1 MSAQKVTS
9 TGQMRI
15 NLPGVIKMLGESL
28 YSDPSVA
35 IRELIQNANDTCIV
49 RKAVD
54 PNAPPPEIKIDF
66 NAWDHILIVED
77 NGAGLTAKEVE
88 EFLTVIGRSH
98 TDEVRRWLEEEGQLP
113 LAERLIGRFGLGLL
127 SAFMIADRIEFDT
140 LSYQAGAEPI
150 WWACAGGQEYE
161 TGPGTKK
168 EPGTRVTIKVDA
180 KHIGLLNE
188 ERLTELIRL
197 YADLL
202 SVPIYLGYS
211 RTPVNTM
218 TAPWH
223 RAWEGEV
230 VPEAEY
236 REFAR
241 RRFQDVG
248 ILDVIP
254 VSIVEDEGRFKVGGV
269 LVIPKQPLAIVR
281 EHGDAIVYVRRM
293 FVCKDDRTVLPEWAK
308 FVKGIVE
315 SPNLR
320 ETTSR
325 ESVRR
330 DENLLRVQQA
340 LGRHIL
346 EWLAKKSED
355 DPRMFREIVTNHNLV
370 IKAWALVSDELFDR
384 IKDIVLFDTDVG
396 YMNLPRYFEQSRLI
410 RKGREEEAEEIEIT
424 DEKTGERKKASKRY
438 IYYFA
443 TPGGVGQHAFLFQ
456 ARGVRVIDA
465 QFFPEESFLK
475 KYAER
480 HPDVELRRLDV
491 GGEYIF
497 EELRPKDARW
507 VELEE
512 AYADRRIEARVV
524 RYEPASIPA
533 VLIFPEAP
541 SYEQQARQLLDDPE
555 VSPALKNLLRPLME
569 ELDKGR
575 KQKISGAGVL
585 YLNADNEVIQQL
597 AEEYPRREEVEEV
610 DVLTTIYNNALMLSA
625 PRSLTLENARRIFD
639 SNNRTIRALINKIN
653 EVRELRQRA
662 KAADPAHMQQLE
674 AEIQRLQAEIR
685 RLEEEN
691 QRLSLFAPVFPAIR
705 TACFARPYRPEFA
718 DIEDSVKRIFIRELG
733 IRLETVAEK
742 PGDLV
747 VFQSIQTKIRN
758 SHLLVADITGANP
771 NVLIEV
777 GYALGAGKPVILI
790 QRQDDD
796 TPIPFDVQPFLRFP
810 YAVLQAPDGRK
821 VVVLLADELERAK
834 DAIFEKTP
842 GLREASPATGR

>member
-1 MSAQKVTS
+1 MSAQQVTA

-49 RKAVD
+49 RQAKD

-66 NAWDHILIVED
+66 NAWDHTLIVED
-77 NGAGLTAKEVE
+77 NGAGLTAEEVE

-98 TDEVRRWLEEEGQLP
+98 TDEVRRWLEEEGQIP

-140 LSYQAGAEPI
+140 LSYQEGAEPI
-150 WWACAGGQEYE
+150 WWACEGGQEYQ
-161 TGPGTKK
+161 TGPGTKDR
-168 EPGTRVTIKVDA
+168 PGTRVTIKVDPR
-180 KHIGLLNE
+180 HIGLLNE

-218 TAPWH
+218 NAPWH
-223 RAWEGEV
+223 RAWEGEA

-248 ILDVIP
+248 ILDIIP

-269 LVIPKQPLAIVR
+269 LIIPKQPLAIVR

-330 DENLLRVQQA
+330 DENLIRVQQA
-340 LGRHIL
+340 LGQHIL
-346 EWLAKKSED
+346 EWLARKSED

-410 RKGREEEAEEIEIT
+410 RRGKEEAQQEN
-424 DEKTGERKKASKRY
+424 DKRY

-465 QFFPEESFLK
+465 QFFPEEPFLK

-497 EELRPKDARW
+497 EELRPKEAKW
-507 VELEE
+507 IELEE

-524 RYEPASIPA
+524 RYEPQSIPA
-533 VLIFPEAP
+533 VLIFPEQP
-541 SYEQQARQLLDDPE
+541 SYEQQARQLLDDPD
-555 VSPALKNLLRPLME
+555 VSPALKGLLKPLME
-569 ELDKGR
+569 ELEKGR

-585 YLNADNEVIQQL
+585 YLNADNDVIQQL
-597 AEEYPRREEVEEV
+597 AQEYPRREDVEEV

-639 SNNRTIRALINKIN
+639 SNNRTIRALISKIN

-662 KAADPAHMQQLE
+662 LAADPAHMQALE
-674 AEIQRLQAEIR
+674 AELHRLQAEVS
-685 RLEEEN
+685 RLQEEN
-691 QRLSLFAPVFPAIR
+691 QRLTPAAPVLPAVR

-718 DIEDSVKRIFIRELG
+718 EIEDAIKRVFRKEMG
-733 IRLETVAEK
+733 VRLETVVEK
-742 PGDLV
+742 PEDLV
-747 VFQSIQTKIRN
+747 VWQNIQAKIRN
-758 SHLLVADITGANP
+758 SHFLVADITGANP

-777 GYALGAGKPVILI
+777 GYAMGAGKPVVLI

-796 TPIPFDVQPFLRFP
+796 TRVPFDVQPFLRLF
-810 YAVLQAPDGRK
+810 YTVVQATDGRK
-821 VVVLLADELERAK
+821 VVALLSDELERAK

-842 GLREASPATGR
+842 GLREAASA

>member
-1 MSAQKVTS
+1 
-9 TGQMRI
+9 
-15 NLPGVIKMLGESL
+15 
-28 YSDPSVA
+28 
-35 IRELIQNANDTCIV
+35 
-49 RKAVD
+49 
-54 PNAPPPEIKIDF
+54 
-66 NAWDHILIVED
+66 
-77 NGAGLTAKEVE
+77 
-88 EFLTVIGRSH
+88 
-98 TDEVRRWLEEEGQLP
+98 
-113 LAERLIGRFGLGLL
+113 
-127 SAFMIADRIEFDT
+127 
-140 LSYQAGAEPI
+140 
-150 WWACAGGQEYE
+150 
-161 TGPGTKK
+161 
-168 EPGTRVTIKVDA
+168 
-180 KHIGLLNE
+180 
-188 ERLTELIRL
+188 
-197 YADLL
+197 
-202 SVPIYLGYS
+202 
-211 RTPVNTM
+211 
-218 TAPWH
+218 
-223 RAWEGEV
+223 

-248 ILDVIP
+248 ILDIIP

-269 LVIPKQPLAIVR
+269 LIIPKQPLAIVR

-330 DENLLRVQQA
+330 DENLIRVQQA
-340 LGRHIL
+340 LGQHIL
-346 EWLAKKSED
+346 EWLARKSED

-410 RKGREEEAEEIEIT
+410 RRGKEEAQQEN
-424 DEKTGERKKASKRY
+424 DKRY

-465 QFFPEESFLK
+465 QFFPEEPFLK

-497 EELRPKDARW
+497 EELRPKEAKW
-507 VELEE
+507 IELEE

-524 RYEPASIPA
+524 RYEPQSIPA
-533 VLIFPEAP
+533 VLIFPEQP
-541 SYEQQARQLLDDPE
+541 SYEQQARQLLDDPD
-555 VSPALKNLLRPLME
+555 VSSALKGLLKPLME
-569 ELDKGR
+569 ELEKGR

-585 YLNADNEVIQQL
+585 YLNADNDVIQQL
-597 AEEYPRREEVEEV
+597 AQEYPRREDVEEV

-639 SNNRTIRALINKIN
+639 SNNRTIRALISKIN

-662 KAADPAHMQQLE
+662 LAADPAHTQALE
-674 AEIQRLQAEIR
+674 AELHRLQAEVS
-685 RLEEEN
+685 RLQEEN
-691 QRLSLFAPVFPAIR
+691 QRLTPAAPVLPAVR

-718 DIEDSVKRIFIRELG
+718 EIEDAIKRVFRREMG
-733 IRLETVAEK
+733 VRLETVVEK
-742 PGDLV
+742 PEDLV
-747 VFQSIQTKIRN
+747 VWQNIQAKIRN
-758 SHLLVADITGANP
+758 SHFLVADITGANP

-777 GYALGAGKPVILI
+777 GYAMGAGKPVVLI

-796 TPIPFDVQPFLRFP
+796 TRVPFDVQPFLRLF
-810 YAVLQAPDGRK
+810 YTVVQATDGRK
-821 VVVLLADELERAK
+821 VVALLSDELERAK

-842 GLREASPATGR
+842 GLREAASA

>member
-1 MSAQKVTS
+1 
-9 TGQMRI
+9 
-15 NLPGVIKMLGESL
+15 
-28 YSDPSVA
+28 
-35 IRELIQNANDTCIV
+35 
-49 RKAVD
+49 VD
-54 PNAPPPEIKIDF
+54 P
-66 NAWDHILIVED
+66 
-77 NGAGLTAKEVE
+77 
-88 EFLTVIGRSH
+88 R
-98 TDEVRRWLEEEGQLP
+98 
-113 LAERLIGRFGLGLL
+113 
-127 SAFMIADRIEFDT
+127 
-140 LSYQAGAEPI
+140 
-150 WWACAGGQEYE
+150 
-161 TGPGTKK
+161 
-168 EPGTRVTIKVDA
+168 
-180 KHIGLLNE
+180 HIGLLNE

-218 TAPWH
+218 NAPWH
-223 RAWEGEV
+223 RAWEGEA

-248 ILDVIP
+248 ILDIIP

-269 LVIPKQPLAIVR
+269 LIIPKQPLAIVR

-330 DENLLRVQQA
+330 DENLIRVQQA
-340 LGRHIL
+340 LGQHIL
-346 EWLAKKSED
+346 EWLARKSED

-410 RKGREEEAEEIEIT
+410 RRGKEEAQQEN
-424 DEKTGERKKASKRY
+424 DKRY

-465 QFFPEESFLK
+465 QFFPEEPFLK

-497 EELRPKDARW
+497 EELRPKEAKW
-507 VELEE
+507 IELEE

-524 RYEPASIPA
+524 RYEPQSIPA
-533 VLIFPEAP
+533 VLIFPEQP
-541 SYEQQARQLLDDPE
+541 SYEQQARQLLDDPD
-555 VSPALKNLLRPLME
+555 VSPALKGLLKPLME
-569 ELDKGR
+569 ELEKGR

-585 YLNADNEVIQQL
+585 YLNADNDVIQQL
-597 AEEYPRREEVEEV
+597 AQEYPRREDVEEV

-639 SNNRTIRALINKIN
+639 SNNRTIRALISKIN

-662 KAADPAHMQQLE
+662 LAADPAHMQALE
-674 AEIQRLQAEIR
+674 AELHRLQAEVS
-685 RLEEEN
+685 RLQEEN
-691 QRLSLFAPVFPAIR
+691 QRLTPAAPVLPAVR

-718 DIEDSVKRIFIRELG
+718 EIEDAIKRVFRREMG
-733 IRLETVAEK
+733 VRLETVVEK
-742 PGDLV
+742 PEDLV
-747 VFQSIQTKIRN
+747 VWQNIQAKIRN
-758 SHLLVADITGANP
+758 SHFLVADITGANP

-777 GYALGAGKPVILI
+777 GYAMGAGKPVVLI

-796 TPIPFDVQPFLRFP
+796 TRVPFDVQPFLRLF
-810 YAVLQAPDGRK
+810 YTVVQATDGRK
-821 VVVLLADELERAK
+821 VVALLSDELERAK

-842 GLREASPATGR
+842 GLREAASA

>member
-1 MSAQKVTS
+1 MSAQQVTA

-49 RKAVD
+49 RQAKD
-54 PNAPPPEIKIDF
+54 PHAPQPEIKIDF
-66 NAWDHILIVED
+66 NAWEHTLIVED
-77 NGAGLTAKEVE
+77 NGAGLTAEEVK

-140 LSYQAGAEPI
+140 LSYQEGAEPI
-150 WWACAGGQEYE
+150 WWACEGGQEYQ
-161 TGPGTKK
+161 TGPGTKDR
-168 EPGTRVTIKVDA
+168 PGTRVIIKVDPR
-180 KHIGLLNE
+180 HIGLLNE

-218 TAPWH
+218 NAPWH
-223 RAWEGEV
+223 RAWEGEA

-248 ILDVIP
+248 ILDIIP

-269 LVIPKQPLAIVR
+269 LIIPKQPLAIVR

-330 DENLLRVQQA
+330 DENLIRVQQA
-340 LGRHIL
+340 LGQHIL
-346 EWLAKKSED
+346 EWLARKSED

-410 RKGREEEAEEIEIT
+410 RRGKEEAQQEN
-424 DEKTGERKKASKRY
+424 DKRY

-465 QFFPEESFLK
+465 QFFPEEPFLK

-497 EELRPKDARW
+497 EELRPKEAKW
-507 VELEE
+507 IELEE

-524 RYEPASIPA
+524 RYEPQSIPA
-533 VLIFPEAP
+533 VLIFPEQP
-541 SYEQQARQLLDDPE
+541 SYEQQARQLLDDPD
-555 VSPALKNLLRPLME
+555 VSPALKGLLKPLME
-569 ELDKGR
+569 ELEKGR

-585 YLNADNEVIQQL
+585 YLNADNDVIQQL
-597 AEEYPRREEVEEV
+597 AQEYPRREDVEEV

-639 SNNRTIRALINKIN
+639 SNNRTIRALISKIN

-662 KAADPAHMQQLE
+662 LTADPAHMQALE
-674 AEIQRLQAEIR
+674 AELHRLQAEVS
-685 RLEEEN
+685 RLQEEN
-691 QRLSLFAPVFPAIR
+691 QRLTPAAPVLPAVR

-718 DIEDSVKRIFIRELG
+718 EIEDAIKRVFRREMG
-733 IRLETVAEK
+733 VRLETVVEK
-742 PGDLV
+742 PEDLV
-747 VFQSIQTKIRN
+747 VWQNIQAKIRN
-758 SHLLVADITGANP
+758 SHFLVADITGANP

-777 GYALGAGKPVILI
+777 GYAMGAGKPVVLI

-796 TPIPFDVQPFLRFP
+796 TRVPFDVQPFLRLF
-810 YAVLQAPDGRK
+810 YTVVQATDGRK
-821 VVVLLADELERAK
+821 VVALLSDELERAK
-834 DAIFEKTP
+834 DAISENTP
-842 GLREASPATGR
+842 GLREAASA

>member
-1 MSAQKVTS
+1 MSAQQVTA

-49 RKAVD
+49 RQAKD
-54 PNAPPPEIKIDF
+54 PHAPQPEIKIDF
-66 NAWDHILIVED
+66 NAWEHTLIVED
-77 NGAGLTAKEVE
+77 NGAGLTAEEVK

-140 LSYQAGAEPI
+140 LSYQEGAEPI
-150 WWACAGGQEYE
+150 WWACEGGQEYQ
-161 TGPGTKK
+161 TGPGTKDR
-168 EPGTRVTIKVDA
+168 PGTRVTIKGDPR
-180 KHIGLLNE
+180 HIGLLNE

-218 TAPWH
+218 NAPWH
-223 RAWEGEV
+223 RAWEGEA

-248 ILDVIP
+248 ILDIIP

-269 LVIPKQPLAIVR
+269 LIIPKQPLAIVR

-330 DENLLRVQQA
+330 DENLIRVQQA
-340 LGRHIL
+340 LGQHIL
-346 EWLAKKSED
+346 EWLARKSED

-410 RKGREEEAEEIEIT
+410 RRGKEEAQQEN
-424 DEKTGERKKASKRY
+424 DKRY

-465 QFFPEESFLK
+465 QFFPEEPFLK

-497 EELRPKDARW
+497 EELRPKEAKW
-507 VELEE
+507 IELEE

-524 RYEPASIPA
+524 RYEPQSIPA
-533 VLIFPEAP
+533 VLIFPEQP
-541 SYEQQARQLLDDPE
+541 SYEQQARQLLDDPD
-555 VSPALKNLLRPLME
+555 VSPALKGLLKPLME
-569 ELDKGR
+569 ELEKGR

-585 YLNADNEVIQQL
+585 YLNADNDVIQQL
-597 AEEYPRREEVEEV
+597 AQEYPRREDVEEV

-639 SNNRTIRALINKIN
+639 SNNRTIRALISKIN

-662 KAADPAHMQQLE
+662 LAADPAHMQALE
-674 AEIQRLQAEIR
+674 AELHRLQAEVS
-685 RLEEEN
+685 RLQEEN
-691 QRLSLFAPVFPAIR
+691 QRLTPAAPVLPAVR

-718 DIEDSVKRIFIRELG
+718 EIEDAIKRVFRREMG
-733 IRLETVAEK
+733 VRLETVVEK
-742 PGDLV
+742 PEDLV
-747 VFQSIQTKIRN
+747 VWQNIQAKIRN
-758 SHLLVADITGANP
+758 SHFLVADITGANP

-777 GYALGAGKPVILI
+777 GYAMGAGKPVVLI

-796 TPIPFDVQPFLRFP
+796 TRVPFDVQPFLRLF
-810 YAVLQAPDGRK
+810 YTVVQATDGRK
-821 VVVLLADELERAK
+821 VVALLSDELERAK

-842 GLREASPATGR
+842 GLREAASA

>member
-1 MSAQKVTS
+1 MSAQKVTT
-9 TGQMRI
+9 TGQMQI

-49 RKAVD
+49 RQAQD
-54 PNAPPPEIKIDF
+54 PAAPRPEIRIDF
-66 NAWDHILIVED
+66 NAWERRLIVED
-77 NGAGLTAKEVE
+77 NGAGLAGDEVQ
-88 EFLTVIGRSH
+88 EFLTVIGRSY

-140 LSYQAGAEPI
+140 LSCKEGAEPI

-161 TGPGTKK
+161 TGPGEKDK
-168 EPGTRVTIKVDA
+168 PGTRVTVHIDA
-180 KHIGLLNE
+180 ENIGLLSE
-188 ERLTELIRL
+188 ERLTDLVRL

-211 RTPVNTM
+211 RTPINTM

-223 RAWEGEV
+223 RAWEGED

-236 REFAR
+236 RELAR
-241 RRFQDVG
+241 RRFDVG
-248 ILDVIP
+248 MLDVIP

-269 LVIPKQPLAIVR
+269 LIIPKQPLAIVR

-293 FVCKDDRTVLPEWAK
+293 FVCKDDRTVFPDWAK
-308 FVKGIVE
+308 FVKGIIE

-325 ESVRR
+325 EAVRR
-330 DENLLRVQQA
+330 DENLAQVQKA
-340 LGRHIL
+340 LGQYIL
-346 EWLAKKSED
+346 TWLATKSKD
-355 DPRMFREIVTNHNLV
+355 DPRGFREIVTNHNLV

-396 YMNLPRYFEQSRLI
+396 YMNLPRYFEQSRLV
-410 RKGREEEAEEIEIT
+410 RRGREAAEEEN
-424 DEKTGERKKASKRY
+424 GKRY

-465 QFFPEESFLK
+465 QFFPEEPFLQ

-480 HPDVELRRLDV
+480 HKDDVELRRLDV

-497 EELRPKDARW
+497 EDLKSKEGKW

-533 VLIFPEAP
+533 VLISPEPP
-541 SYEQQARQLLDDPE
+541 SYEQQVRQLMDDPD
-555 VSPALKNLLRPLME
+555 VSPILKNLFKQLME
-569 ELDKGR
+569 DKEKER
-575 KQKISGAGVL
+575 KQKLYGASVL

-597 AEEYPRREEVEEV
+597 AEQYPRRGEVEEV
-610 DVLTTIYNNALMLSA
+610 DVLTTIYNNAVMLSA

-662 KAADPAHMQQLE
+662 LAADPAQVRALE
-674 AEIQRLQAEIR
+674 AETQHLQAEVE
-685 RLEEEN
+685 RLQEEN
-691 QRLSLFAPVFPAIR
+691 ERLQRIVPPLPAVR
-705 TACFARPYRPEFA
+705 TAFFARPYRPEFA
-718 DIEDSVKRIFIRELG
+718 ELEEDIKATFKEEIGVKV
-733 IRLETVAEK
+733 ETVAEK
-742 PGDLV
+742 PEDLV
-747 VFQSIQTKIRN
+747 VFQSIRAKILN
-758 SHLLVADITGANP
+758 SHFMVADITGANP

-777 GYALGAGKPVILI
+777 GYAMGAGKPVVLI
-790 QRQDDD
+790 RRQGDDSKV
-796 TPIPFDVQPFLRFP
+796 PFDLQPFVRLE
-810 YAVLQAPDGRK
+810 YVVVTTTNGKK
-821 VVVLLADELERAK
+821 VVTLLDRELKRLK
-834 DAIFEKTP
+834 NTIFEKTL
-842 GLREASPATGR
+842 GLQQATPA

>member
-1 MSAQKVTS
+1 MSAQQVTA

-49 RKAVD
+49 RQAKD
-54 PNAPPPEIKIDF
+54 PHAPQPEIKIDF
-66 NAWDHILIVED
+66 NAWEHTLIVED
-77 NGAGLTAKEVE
+77 NGAGLTAEEVK

-140 LSYQAGAEPI
+140 LSYQEGAEPI
-150 WWACAGGQEYE
+150 WWACEGGQEYQ
-161 TGPGTKK
+161 TGPGTKDR
-168 EPGTRVTIKVDA
+168 PGTRVIIKVDPR
-180 KHIGLLNE
+180 HIGLLNE

-218 TAPWH
+218 NAPWH
-223 RAWEGEV
+223 RAWEGEA

-248 ILDVIP
+248 ILDIIP

-269 LVIPKQPLAIVR
+269 LIIPKQPLAIVR

-330 DENLLRVQQA
+330 DENLIRVQQA
-340 LGRHIL
+340 LGQHIL
-346 EWLAKKSED
+346 EWLARKSED

-410 RKGREEEAEEIEIT
+410 RRGKEEAQQEN
-424 DEKTGERKKASKRY
+424 DKRY

-465 QFFPEESFLK
+465 QFFPEEPFLK

-497 EELRPKDARW
+497 EELRPKEAKW
-507 VELEE
+507 IELEE

-524 RYEPASIPA
+524 RYEPQSIPA
-533 VLIFPEAP
+533 VLIFPEQP
-541 SYEQQARQLLDDPE
+541 SYEQQARQLLDDPD
-555 VSPALKNLLRPLME
+555 VSPALKGLLKPLME
-569 ELDKGR
+569 ELEKGR

-585 YLNADNEVIQQL
+585 YLNADNDVIQQL
-597 AEEYPRREEVEEV
+597 AQEYPRREDVEEV

-639 SNNRTIRALINKIN
+639 SNNRTIRALISKIN

-662 KAADPAHMQQLE
+662 LAADPAHTQALE
-674 AEIQRLQAEIR
+674 AELHRLQAEVS
-685 RLEEEN
+685 RLQEEN
-691 QRLSLFAPVFPAIR
+691 QRLTPAAPVLPAVR

-718 DIEDSVKRIFIRELG
+718 EIEDAIKRVFRREMG
-733 IRLETVAEK
+733 VRLETVVEK
-742 PGDLV
+742 PEDLV
-747 VFQSIQTKIRN
+747 VWQNIQAKIRN
-758 SHLLVADITGANP
+758 SHFLVADITGANP

-777 GYALGAGKPVILI
+777 GYAMGAGKPVVLI

-796 TPIPFDVQPFLRFP
+796 TRVPFDVQPFLRLF
-810 YAVLQAPDGRK
+810 YTVVQATDGRK
-821 VVVLLADELERAK
+821 VVALLSDELERAK

-842 GLREASPATGR
+842 GLREAASA

>member
-1 MSAQKVTS
+1 
-9 TGQMRI
+9 
-15 NLPGVIKMLGESL
+15 
-28 YSDPSVA
+28 
-35 IRELIQNANDTCIV
+35 
-49 RKAVD
+49 VD
-54 PNAPPPEIKIDF
+54 P
-66 NAWDHILIVED
+66 
-77 NGAGLTAKEVE
+77 
-88 EFLTVIGRSH
+88 R
-98 TDEVRRWLEEEGQLP
+98 
-113 LAERLIGRFGLGLL
+113 
-127 SAFMIADRIEFDT
+127 
-140 LSYQAGAEPI
+140 
-150 WWACAGGQEYE
+150 
-161 TGPGTKK
+161 
-168 EPGTRVTIKVDA
+168 
-180 KHIGLLNE
+180 HIGLLNE

-218 TAPWH
+218 NAPWH
-223 RAWEGEV
+223 RAWEGEA

-248 ILDVIP
+248 ILDIIP

-269 LVIPKQPLAIVR
+269 LIIPKQPLAIVR

-330 DENLLRVQQA
+330 DENLIRVQQA
-340 LGRHIL
+340 LGQHIL
-346 EWLAKKSED
+346 EWLARKSED

-410 RKGREEEAEEIEIT
+410 RRGKEEAQQEN
-424 DEKTGERKKASKRY
+424 DKRY

-465 QFFPEESFLK
+465 QFFPEEPFLK

-497 EELRPKDARW
+497 EELRPKEAKW
-507 VELEE
+507 IELEE

-524 RYEPASIPA
+524 RYEPQSIPA
-533 VLIFPEAP
+533 VLIFPEQP
-541 SYEQQARQLLDDPE
+541 SYEQQARQLLDDPD
-555 VSPALKNLLRPLME
+555 VSPALKGLLKPLME
-569 ELDKGR
+569 ELEKGR

-585 YLNADNEVIQQL
+585 YLNADNDVIQQL
-597 AEEYPRREEVEEV
+597 AQEYPRREDVEEV

-639 SNNRTIRALINKIN
+639 SNNRTIRALISKIN

-662 KAADPAHMQQLE
+662 LAADPAHMQALE
-674 AEIQRLQAEIR
+674 AELHRLQAEVS
-685 RLEEEN
+685 RLQEEN
-691 QRLSLFAPVFPAIR
+691 QRLTPAAPVLPAVR

-718 DIEDSVKRIFIRELG
+718 EIEDAIKRVFRKEMG
-733 IRLETVAEK
+733 VRLETVVEK
-742 PGDLV
+742 PEDLV
-747 VFQSIQTKIRN
+747 VWQNIQAKIRN
-758 SHLLVADITGANP
+758 SHFLVADITGANP

-777 GYALGAGKPVILI
+777 GYAMGAGKPVVLI

-796 TPIPFDVQPFLRFP
+796 TRVPFDVQPFLRLF
-810 YAVLQAPDGRK
+810 YTVVQATDGRK
-821 VVVLLADELERAK
+821 VVALLSDELERAK

-842 GLREASPATGR
+842 GLREAASA